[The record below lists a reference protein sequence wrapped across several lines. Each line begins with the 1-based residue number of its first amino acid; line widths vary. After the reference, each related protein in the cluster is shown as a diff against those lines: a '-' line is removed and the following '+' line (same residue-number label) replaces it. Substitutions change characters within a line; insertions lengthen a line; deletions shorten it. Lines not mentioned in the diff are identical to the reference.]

1 MIRRFL
7 IRYLA
12 ALLALGSTAIIA
24 IRQRTVLGSWMT
36 ESAKLF
42 VGTIAFNLFSLLIV
56 QPLLRRWFPPLKP
69 WEHVSGLFGNTR
81 TTYEEI
87 VPAVATTLWILGNAL
102 LIVLMNR
109 KMRATRES
117 IATGGAITQLDVRP
131 RPGR

>member
-12 ALLALGSTAIIA
+12 ALLALGSTAIMA
-24 IRQRTVLGSWMT
+24 IRQRTMLGSWMT